1 MTSPAAGP
9 RIAPVIEPDAEQAEL
24 LGKTLLTRS
33 GRPLN
38 LFATLAHNPRLLKRF
53 NMLGGYFL
61 RHGTLPPRE
70 RELVILRV
78 AALTGSEYEYAQH
91 VALGAEAG
99 LSRKE
104 IDATGGPL
112 ETWSGHDRLLLQFVE
127 EMIASDGARVST
139 WDVLAQRF
147 STEQMLEL
155 ALLVGFYRMLA
166 GFLVVVGVEVED
178 ELRSAAG

>member
-1 MTSPAAGP
+1 MTATGTGP
-9 RIAPVIEPDAEQAEL
+9 RIAPVSEPDAEQSEL
-24 LGKTLLTRS
+24 LGKTLLTKS

-61 RHGTLPPRE
+61 RHGTLPDRD

-91 VALGAEAG
+91 VVLGLEAG
-99 LSRKE
+99 LSQE
-104 IDATGGPL
+104 DIDRTRGPL
-112 ETWSGHDRLLLQFVE
+112 EAWTGDDRTLLEFVG
-127 EMIASDGARVST
+127 EMVASDGAGVST
-139 WDVLAQRF
+139 WDALATRYSQD
-147 STEQMLEL
+147 QMLEL
-155 ALLVGFYRMLA
+155 PLLVGFYRMLA

-178 ELRSAAG
+178 ELRAESP